1 MRLFLRPVFSG
12 GRGWY
17 AGGLSALLIRFR
29 LVPVLAVPVL
39 VATMSARA
47 EETPK
52 TTVADLRYG
61 VALYHYYQQ
70 DYVNAIAELMV
81 ADTRDGIQGH
91 SDNPELIAGGI
102 SLAFGMQQ
110 HAESVFS
117 RILQDESRPQ
127 SVRDAAWF
135 YLGKLNYTRG
145 NWAAAEQSFNRVSA
159 DFNPALRAQ
168 LQALHINILI
178 RDKRYA
184 ELAPEEVEKKALKN
198 WSAYALYNLGAAH
211 AREGAFTQAQAFF
224 KRLADIDL
232 AKDERQRREQWAL
245 QDKSYTALGYAYLA
259 EKKYAAAI
267 REFTKVRLDGIYA
280 NQALLGYGWAAL
292 AQEQYTKALQPWQL
306 LRDRSLI
313 YPAVQESLLA
323 LPFAY
328 EKLNALGE
336 AVTAYEVAEDILARE
351 IQLIR
356 NMRETLTEG
365 ELLTLIDAKPLTAE
379 AAAAELKTESSE
391 QELKAVVT
399 DDGQNWLKLDST
411 SIIKTRSAYMSELFA
426 QTRFQGSVLA
436 LRDLL
441 RLQTLLQQWQPKL
454 DAYRELLIEKQ
465 DLRSRQEQHLS
476 HAAFAGQ
483 AQQLQQRRDQF
494 AAQLAQIIATDDYLA
509 LADEETRALNQRV
522 TRAGNTIQR
531 MQAAGQETSELAQR
545 QKIFAGILL
554 WRAAQQ
560 YPIALAEQQRELAQI
575 DTALKS
581 VTKTQSNISEIT
593 AASLDIQP
601 LLARLKIL
609 QAETTEQLLATDRL
623 IVQQTRLLRQQ
634 VDQQLALHEVR
645 LKNYLSQAHLAVA
658 RLYDTEL
665 RRQPE

>member
-1 MRLFLRPVFSG
+1 MRLFLRHVISNSRRLG
-12 GRGWY
+12 AGRLLALFGTLF
-17 AGGLSALLIRFR
+17 LSPIF
-29 LVPVLAVPVL
+29 
-39 VATMSARA
+39 VATFSAHA
-47 EETPK
+47 EEKPK
-52 TTVADLRYG
+52 TAVADLRYG

-117 RILQDESRPQ
+117 RILQDEGRPQ
-127 SVRDAAWF
+127 AVRDAAWF

-145 NWAAAEQSFNRVSA
+145 DWAAAEQHFKRVS
-159 DFNPALRAQ
+159 DNFKPALSAQ
-168 LQALHINILI
+168 LHALQINILI
-178 RDKRYA
+178 RDKRYT
-184 ELAPEEVEKKALKN
+184 ELTPKEIEKQNLKN
-198 WSAYALYNLGAAH
+198 WAPYVFYNLGAAH
-211 AREGAFTQAQAFF
+211 AREGEFAQAQAFF
-224 KRLADIDL
+224 NALADIDI
-232 AKDERQRREQWAL
+232 AKDPHVRREQWAL
-245 QDKSYTALGYAYLA
+245 QDKSYTALGYSYLA

-280 NQALLGYGWAAL
+280 NQALLGYGWAAV

-306 LRDRSLI
+306 LRSRSLI

-336 AVTAYEVAEDILARE
+336 AVAAYEMAEDILARE

-356 NMRETLTEG
+356 DMRETLSEG
-365 ELLTLIDAKPLTAE
+365 ELLSLIDAKPLVAE
-379 AAAAELKTESSE
+379 ELAAELQSTKYE
-391 QELKAVVT
+391 QELNAVVT

-426 QTRFQGSVLA
+426 QTRFQVAVLE

-441 RLQTLLQQWQPKL
+441 RLQKLLQQWQPKL

-465 DLRSRQEQHLS
+465 TLRSRQEQQLS
-476 HAAFAGQ
+476 QTAFVGQ

-494 AAQLAQIIATDDYLA
+494 AAGLTQIMAAEDYLA
-509 LADEETRALNQRV
+509 LADDDTRALYQRV
-522 TRAGNTIQR
+522 TRAEHTIQR
-531 MQAAGQETSELAQR
+531 MHAAGQEASELTQR
-545 QKIFAGILL
+545 QKMFAGILL

-575 DTALKS
+575 DNALAS
-581 VTKTQSNISEIT
+581 VIKTQTHINEIT
-593 AASLDIQP
+593 ATSLDIQP
-601 LLARLKIL
+601 VLVRLQIL
-609 QAETTEQLLATDRL
+609 QNETAAQLHSTEQLIA
-623 IVQQTRLLRQQ
+623 QQTRVLRQQ
-634 VDQQLALHEVR
+634 VDQQLAVHEKR

-658 RLYDTEL
+658 RLYDAEL
-665 RRQPE
+665 RRHPE